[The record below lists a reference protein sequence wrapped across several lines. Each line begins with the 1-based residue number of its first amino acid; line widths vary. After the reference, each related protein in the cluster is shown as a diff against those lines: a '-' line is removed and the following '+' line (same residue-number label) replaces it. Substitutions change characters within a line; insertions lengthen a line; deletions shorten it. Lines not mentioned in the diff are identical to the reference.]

1 MLAKPRR
8 GDIIVNN
15 DNIQPKSITIQ
26 SNNSFQM
33 IYFGQ
38 MWP

>member
-1 MLAKPRR
+1 MSAKPRR
-8 GDIIVNN
+8 GDIIMNN

-26 SNNSFQM
+26 SNNLFQI

-38 MWP
+38 M